1 MTEGKNMLRFN
12 VTGLCVP
19 SKNYMVDIS
28 GKLNKIIAL
37 IDDGSYFTINRARQY
52 GKTTTLSMIQKTLSK
67 DYICSRISFEGLGDE
82 SFATPAVF
90 CRVFMEL
97 VQDSLKFTDVS
108 ESYQQEWFDESV
120 ASFVQ
125 LSRHITKMCRDKK
138 LVLMIDEVDKSSN
151 NNIYL
156 HFLGILREKFLSR
169 QDGMDFTFHSVILAG
184 VYDIKNIKLRMIR
197 DGSYAPA
204 AAETKIYNSPWN
216 IAVDFDVDM
225 SFNPSEIATM
235 LLQYED
241 DYDYGMDITSISNEI
256 YYYTGGYPYLV
267 SRICKHIDEK
277 LNREWTLAGVR
288 NAVEI
293 VIKEENVL
301 FDDLFKNLENDDKLY
316 DLIYDVLITGKQR
329 MYSIGNPTVKT
340 AAMYGLIVEAETGIA
355 ISNKIFELVI
365 CNYFISK
372 DEELNRKRITGVLQ
386 YDVVNNGFETAY

>member
-1 MTEGKNMLRFN
+1 
-12 VTGLCVP
+12 
-19 SKNYMVDIS
+19 
-28 GKLNKIIAL
+28 
-37 IDDGSYFTINRARQY
+37 
-52 GKTTTLSMIQKTLSK
+52 
-67 DYICSRISFEGLGDE
+67 
-82 SFATPAVF
+82 
-90 CRVFMEL
+90 
-97 VQDSLKFTDVS
+97 
-108 ESYQQEWFDESV
+108 
-120 ASFVQ
+120 
-125 LSRHITKMCRDKK
+125 MCRDKK

-184 VYDIKNIKLRMIR
+184 VYDIKNIKLKMIR

-204 AAETKIYNSPWN
+204 VAETKIYNSPWN

-301 FDDLFKNLENDDKLY
+301 FDDLFKNLENDSKLY
-316 DLIYDVLITGKQR
+316 DLIYDVLITGRQR

-340 AAMYGLIVEAETGIA
+340 AAMYGLIDEAETGIA